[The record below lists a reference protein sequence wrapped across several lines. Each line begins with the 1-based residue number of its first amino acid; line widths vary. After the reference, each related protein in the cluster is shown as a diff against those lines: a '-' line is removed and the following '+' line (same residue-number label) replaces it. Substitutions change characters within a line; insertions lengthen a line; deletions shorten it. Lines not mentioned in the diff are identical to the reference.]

1 MIRGTTT
8 SRNTIL
14 LYREEI
20 AAWLRCQKVIRN
32 DFLKQAAITL
42 NIGDEERSGRVALTS
57 MHPTK
62 DVVLAKVTGQV
73 QGGEHDGF
81 IVVDFAP
88 PQDERFRITTKE
100 TDLDAIC
107 VNTEILHPPV
117 SKPPQYN

>member
-20 AAWLRCQKVIRN
+20 AACLRCQKVIRN
-32 DFLKQAAITL
+32 DFLEQAAITL

-62 DVVLAKVTGQV
+62 DVVVAKVTG
-73 QGGEHDGF
+73 
-81 IVVDFAP
+81 
-88 PQDERFRITTKE
+88 
-100 TDLDAIC
+100 
-107 VNTEILHPPV
+107 
-117 SKPPQYN
+117 